1 MNAPTLMALMVC
13 LLTLIRHT
21 ITAEPVGSS
30 PNIIY
35 ILADDLGYGDLGCY
49 GQQTLRTPRI
59 DAMAKEGMRFTQ
71 HYAGSTICAPSRC
84 VLLTGYHTGHARIR
98 GNDRS
103 LLRPWDTTVAQLLK
117 KAGYQTGCMGKWG
130 VGHPPPL
137 NNPAQ
142 HGFDDFYG
150 YINMYHAHNFYPEW
164 LVENGRRVPLRNRIH
179 PEYRDPEDR
188 QGWGVAYQK
197 VDYAPDH
204 ILDRAVRF
212 LEANRNRRFFL
223 YLPLNQPHA
232 NNEAGNDA
240 RSPGHGLETP
250 HTAEFE
256 EQSWPESEKG
266 FATMI
271 GQIDQTVGKILDTV
285 TRLGLREETLVFF
298 SSDNGPHQEGN
309 HLMEFFDSNGSL
321 RGMKRDLYEGGIRV
335 PLIAWW
341 PGHVAANAQNDLL
354 SGFQDIFP
362 TLAEAAGI
370 AYPNTDG
377 LSLLP
382 TLLGEPGQ
390 RHHDSLYWETHERHG
405 IRALRKGFWKAIQH
419 HFLREPEGSVELYD
433 LSIDPK
439 ESKNI
444 ASDHA
449 IITSEL
455 KRLMDL
461 AHEPRNDPGH

>member
-1 MNAPTLMALMVC
+1 
-13 LLTLIRHT
+13 
-21 ITAEPVGSS
+21 
-30 PNIIY
+30 
-35 ILADDLGYGDLGCY
+35 
-49 GQQTLRTPRI
+49 
-59 DAMAKEGMRFTQ
+59 
-71 HYAGSTICAPSRC
+71 
-84 VLLTGYHTGHARIR
+84 
-98 GNDRS
+98 
-103 LLRPWDTTVAQLLK
+103 
-117 KAGYQTGCMGKWG
+117 
-130 VGHPPPL
+130 
-137 NNPAQ
+137 
-142 HGFDDFYG
+142 
-150 YINMYHAHNFYPEW
+150 
-164 LVENGRRVPLRNRIH
+164 
-179 PEYRDPEDR
+179 
-188 QGWGVAYQK
+188 
-197 VDYAPDH
+197 
-204 ILDRAVRF
+204 
-212 LEANRNRRFFL
+212 
-223 YLPLNQPHA
+223 
-232 NNEAGNDA
+232 
-240 RSPGHGLETP
+240 
-250 HTAEFE
+250 
-256 EQSWPESEKG
+256 
-266 FATMI
+266 
-271 GQIDQTVGKILDTV
+271 
-285 TRLGLREETLVFF
+285 
-298 SSDNGPHQEGN
+298 
-309 HLMEFFDSNGSL
+309 
-321 RGMKRDLYEGGIRV
+321 MKRDLYEGGIRV